1 MKNIGRRDFLKA
13 ALGAAAF
20 AGASGLRS
28 EPAGGGD
35 ELRGLAH
42 SLLRKWCG
50 ALEGLQIKSGPREML
65 GGIRCPA
72 CDFIHGRIGDAVYPF
87 LSLARRDGDSRML
100 DAGMALYDWME
111 NNVSRPDGSW
121 INDFSNPWKG
131 TSVFG
136 AISLAEAVKNCG
148 EIIEKRDCDRMKLR
162 LGKAAGFIA
171 SFIKFG
177 RPDVKFDGPNINYLA
192 AAAHALALAGEVL
205 DDPKLMAEA
214 RRFGRG
220 SIKYITPNDRLIFG
234 ETQPTGKTSPNG
246 CKGVDLGYNVEE
258 TLPSLVGYA
267 IAAGDSEVLEAA
279 EESMSAHIE
288 FMLPDGA
295 WDNSWGTRNFKW
307 TYWGS
312 RTSDGCQAGFATLA
326 GRDPRFYAAAL
337 RNLRLLES
345 CTENG
350 LLCGGPH
357 FRSRGIPA
365 CIHHTFA
372 HAKPLASLL
381 DAPAKAPPAPAKL
394 PRDEAYGVKSF
405 GDIRTHLV
413 AKGPFRATVTAY
425 DTEYYDL
432 RNGHPTGGTLS
443 MLWHEKAGPI
453 FAAGM
458 TEYAVI
464 EKPNM
469 QSDAGM
475 DSMPLAP
482 RAELDSG
489 GKKYKNISDLSVRLS
504 HFEDGEASVFEAVSK
519 LRDADQ
525 NSPDSGE
532 VECRARYEFRPGSV
546 AVKISCPSESGKSA
560 KIIFPLLA
568 SSEEKF
574 SADTPTSARLEKKG
588 CRVKISSD
596 RPMKILPTKTGR
608 VFNFVPGFEAVP
620 ICVEGGSAEIKIE
633 VA

>member
-1 MKNIGRRDFLKA
+1 MKNIGRRGFLKA
-13 ALGAAAF
+13 AAAAAF
-20 AGASGLRS
+20 AGAAGLRA
-28 EPAGGGD
+28 ETGGSD
-35 ELRGLAH
+35 KLRALSH
-42 SLLRKWCG
+42 SLLREWCG
-50 ALEGLQIKSGPREML
+50 GLERLQIKSGPRERL
-65 GGIRCPA
+65 GGIKCPA

-87 LSLARRDGDSRML
+87 LSLAKRDGNSRML
-100 DAGMALYDWME
+100 DAGMMLYGWME
-111 NNVSRPDGSW
+111 NNVSQPDGSW

-136 AISLAEAVKNCG
+136 AISLAEAVKHCG
-148 EIIEKRDCDRMKLR
+148 GILEKRDLERMRLR
-162 LGKAAGFIA
+162 LGKAALFIA

-192 AAAHALALAGEVL
+192 AAAHALALSAEVL

-214 RRFGRG
+214 RKFGRG
-220 SIKYITPNDRLIFG
+220 SVKYITPKDRLVFG

-258 TLPSLVGYA
+258 TLPSL
-267 IAAGDSEVLEAA
+267 
-279 EESMSAHIE
+279 
-288 FMLPDGA
+288 
-295 WDNSWGTRNFKW
+295 
-307 TYWGS
+307 
-312 RTSDGCQAGFATLA
+312 A
-326 GRDPRFYAAAL
+326 GRNPRLYTAAL
-337 RNLRLLES
+337 RNLELLES

-357 FRSRGIPA
+357 FRSGGIPA

-381 DAPAKAPPAPAKL
+381 DSPAKAPAAPPKL
-394 PRDEAYGVKSF
+394 PREERYGVKSF
-405 GDIRTHLV
+405 DDIRTHLV
-413 AKGPFRATVTAY
+413 SKGPFRATVTAY

-432 RNGHPTGGTLS
+432 KNGHPTGGALS

-489 GKKYKNISDLSVRLS
+489 GKKYRNISDLSARLS
-504 HFEDGEASVFEAVSK
+504 HFEDGEASVFEAASK
-519 LRDADQ
+519 LRDACQ

-532 VECRARYEFRPGSV
+532 VECRARYEFRADGV

-560 KIIFPLLA
+560 KIIFPLIA

-574 SADTPTSARLEKKG
+574 SADSPTSARLEKKG

>member
-13 ALGAAAF
+13 AAAAAF
-20 AGASGLRS
+20 AGAAGLRA
-28 EPAGGGD
+28 ETGD
-35 ELRGLAH
+35 SDKLSALSH
-42 SLLRKWCG
+42 SLLREWCG
-50 ALEGLQIKSGPREML
+50 GLERLQIKSGPRERL
-65 GGIRCPA
+65 GGIKCPA

-87 LSLARRDGDSRML
+87 LSLAKRDGNSRML
-100 DAGMALYDWME
+100 DAGMMLYGWMG
-111 NNVSRPDGSW
+111 NNVSQPDGSW

-136 AISLAEAVKNCG
+136 AISLAEAVKHCG
-148 EIIEKRDCDRMKLR
+148 GILEKRDLERMRLR
-162 LGKAAGFIA
+162 LGKAARFIA

-192 AAAHALALAGEVL
+192 AAAHALALSAEVL

-214 RRFGRG
+214 RKFGRG
-220 SIKYITPNDRLIFG
+220 SVKYITPKDRLVFG

-258 TLPSLVGYA
+258 TLPSLAGYA
-267 IAAGDSEVLEAA
+267 LAAKDSEVLEAA
-279 EESMSAHIE
+279 EESMKAHIE

-312 RTSDGCQAGFATLA
+312 RTSDGCQAGFAALA
-326 GRDPRFYAAAL
+326 GRNPRLYTAAL
-337 RNLRLLES
+337 RNLELLES

-357 FRSRGIPA
+357 FRSGGIPA

-381 DAPAKAPPAPAKL
+381 DSPAKAPAAPPKL
-394 PRDEAYGVKSF
+394 PREERYGVKSF
-405 GDIRTHLV
+405 DDIRTHLV
-413 AKGPFRATVTAY
+413 SKGPFRATVTAY

-432 RNGHPTGGTLS
+432 KNGHPTGGALS

-489 GKKYKNISDLSVRLS
+489 GKKYRNISDLSARLS
-504 HFEDGEASVFEAVSK
+504 HFEDGEASVFEAASK
-519 LRDADQ
+519 LRDACQ

-532 VECRARYEFRPGSV
+532 VECRARYEFRADGV

-560 KIIFPLLA
+560 KIIFPLIA

-574 SADTPTSARLEKKG
+574 SADSPTSARLEKKG

-596 RPMKILPTKTGR
+596 SPMKILPTKTGR